1 MGPGRSHRDGED
13 DNGAD
18 DARPGSSRGARHAVE
33 PPRPRR
39 GCSSAR
45 TGSNPRRG
53 ERAGRGT
60 CQSRGAGPAR
70 RAGAGPRAAR
80 RRRRSLYSR
89 STSAW
94 EQAVISGLATRTR
107 STAGS
112 PLRTFRRNA
121 SRSSRLARLRR
132 TAPPSLRLT
141 ASPSRSWLH
150 SLAAATRKK
159 SGPSIRTPRRKA
171 RWNAAAD
178 RSRWGRRNRPPPSS
192 GLGSDP
198 LPSLLAAPLEDEAT
212 PLGPHPDQK
221 PMGPLPLPVVR
232 LERPLHMWAPFI
244 RRSSGRAGLPVPGKA
259 ASLAATRGFCQTR
272 GKTAPALPCPGRVP
286 CDSLGCLE
294 QRDLAQPFT
303 EFRLRFPQVLKSLC
317 KKGPGREDTRFD
329 TGSLT

>member
-18 DARPGSSRGARHAVE
+18 DARPGPSRGARHAAE

-60 CQSRGAGPAR
+60 RQSRGAGPAP

-132 TAPPSLRLT
+132 TAPPSFRLT
-141 ASPSRSWLH
+141 ASPRRSRPR
-150 SLAAATRKK
+150 SLAAATRRK
-159 SGPSIRTPRRKA
+159 SGPSIRFPRRNA
-171 RWNAAAD
+171 RWNSAGERRRCQGRKRAPAAGA
-178 RSRWGRRNRPPPSS
+178 
-192 GLGSDP
+192 LGSDP
-198 LPSLLAAPLEDEAT
+198 LPSLPAAPLEDETT
-212 PLGPHPDQK
+212 PLAPHPDQK
-221 PMGPLPLPVVR
+221 AVCPLPLPVVW
-232 LERPLHMWAPFI
+232 LKCPLHRGLPFV
-244 RRSSGRAGLPVPGKA
+244 RRAASRPACPGERGKSTGHAGFVSNPRQVCPRFVLSRSSPV
-259 ASLAATRGFCQTR
+259 
-272 GKTAPALPCPGRVP
+272 
-286 CDSLGCLE
+286 
-294 QRDLAQPFT
+294 
-303 EFRLRFPQVLKSLC
+303 
-317 KKGPGREDTRFD
+317 
-329 TGSLT
+329 